1 MSTPIDIPLVHREAG
16 IANEDATSMI
26 VIHMASVQ
34 AHSSKFDWA
43 MGTMVD
49 DFVVH
54 GERI

>member
-1 MSTPIDIPLVHREAG
+1 MCTPTFIPLVHREAG
-16 IANEDATSMI
+16 IAHEDATSMI
-26 VIHMASVQ
+26 VIHMAKVQ
-34 AHSSKFDWA
+34 APSSKFDWA